1 MKPAAGIVLATLLLV
16 ATRARADSPGPFS
29 TTEQDED
36 YEDVRIRGTSWPSP
50 RGLGD
55 TRIKRELLEASPRQ
69 QTSELL
75 SAAPGFF
82 VDHEDGEGLGNDV
95 YLRGF
100 DLEHGSGIE
109 MRVGSIPINIPT
121 HIRGQ
126 GYADSNFIIPEVV
139 RSIRVLEGPYDPRQG
154 DSAIVGS
161 AYFDLGV
168 DERGYQLKS
177 TFGSFGQ
184 ARVVG
189 IVAPRE
195 TDPETF
201 AAFAVRHTDGF
212 GANRDSLS
220 GSAMAQ
226 YGVDLGARDHLRLL
240 ATAYST
246 RAKLPGVVRLDDVD
260 AGRIAYDGSY
270 PYFSQNQGVNSSRVI
285 LGADFDHVAESGAHF
300 EFAPY
305 FTWTDFR
312 ARQNYDGALET
323 SQIDPTRAG
332 LGDLWETTNR
342 ETAAGLTARF
352 RPVPFKIRNLEVIVE
367 PGITM
372 RVGHTDQSKS
382 LIVPTTLEVWDR
394 RIDAGLDT
402 LDLGGYVDVDLKL
415 FRKLR
420 ISGGPRVD
428 FLSESIRDRLVQGN
442 RQAAGIVVGPR
453 VTVEYPIARWV
464 APVVSYGEGFRSLG
478 EERLADGSTHPY
490 SRVRSVEGGVHMN
503 LLGDRYTATATL
515 FNTWVQNELVFE
527 AEAGGL
533 ETQRASTRRGF
544 LGAIVAK
551 PWSWF
556 LVSSALSLT
565 HARFDTNVAGVSHW
579 IPNVPPI
586 LWRVDATAR
595 GPLGQVVG
603 HPLVGRVGVG
613 YTLLSGRR
621 LSDTVTGPNNDVLN
635 ASAGLR
641 LGFLELGVDA
651 YNVLGLRYADD
662 ASIYASNWSFKPG
675 QQLASVAQH
684 ITAAPPRTLL
694 GTVSLY
700 F

>member
-1 MKPAAGIVLATLLLV
+1 MKPAAGIVVATLLLGATSAHAETV
-16 ATRARADSPGPFS
+16 AAVSVAPIMPAIPDGAAAIEAQITLQVVVDAEGKPESAVELARAPAATPDAYVTASIAATKAATFRPSTRDGIPIRARIEHVVVFLPPPHPEAAPPSGPF
-29 TTEQDED
+29 TTNEQDED
-36 YEDVRIRGTSWPSP
+36 YEAVRIRGTAWPSP

-109 MRVGSIPINIPT
+109 MRVESIPINIPI

-126 GYADSNFIIPEVV
+126 GYADSNFVIPEVV

-154 DSAIVGS
+154 DAAIVGS

-177 TFGSFGQ
+177 TYGSFGQ

-195 TDPETF
+195 TDSETF
-201 AAFAVRHTDGF
+201 AAFSVRHSDGF
-212 GANRDSLS
+212 DVHRNSLS

-226 YGVDLGARDHLRLL
+226 YGIDIGPRDHLRLL

-246 RAKLPGVVRLDDVD
+246 SAKLPGVVRLDDVD
-260 AGRIAYDGSY
+260 AGRIAYDGQY
-270 PYFSQNQGVNSSRVI
+270 PYFSQNQGVNSGRVI

-305 FTWTDFR
+305 FMWTDFR

-323 SQIDPTRAG
+323 SQIDPTRSA

-342 ETAAGLTARF
+342 ETAAGLTSRF
-352 RPVPFKIRNLEVIVE
+352 RPVPIKWKNLELIVE
-367 PGITM
+367 RGVTM

-382 LIVPTTLEVWDR
+382 LVIPTTLEPWDR
-394 RIDAGLDT
+394 LIDAGLET
-402 LDLGGYVDVDLKL
+402 LDLGGYIDLDLKL
-415 FRKLR
+415 FHELR

-428 FLSESIRDRLVQGN
+428 FLSEAIQDRLAMQN
-442 RQAAGIVVGPR
+442 RHAAGIVVGPR
-453 VTVEYPIARWV
+453 ATVEYQIAKWI

-503 LLGDRYTATATL
+503 LLDDRYTATAAV
-515 FNTWVQNELVFE
+515 FNT
-527 AEAGGL
+527 G
-533 ETQRASTRRGF
+533 
-544 LGAIVAK
+544 
-551 PWSWF
+551 
-556 LVSSALSLT
+556 
-565 HARFDTNVAGVSHW
+565 
-579 IPNVPPI
+579 
-586 LWRVDATAR
+586 
-595 GPLGQVVG
+595 
-603 HPLVGRVGVG
+603 
-613 YTLLSGRR
+613 
-621 LSDTVTGPNNDVLN
+621 
-635 ASAGLR
+635 
-641 LGFLELGVDA
+641 
-651 YNVLGLRYADD
+651 
-662 ASIYASNWSFKPG
+662 
-675 QQLASVAQH
+675 
-684 ITAAPPRTLL
+684 
-694 GTVSLY
+694 
-700 F
+700 

>member
-1 MKPAAGIVLATLLLV
+1 MKRAAATVVALLLV
-16 ATRARADSPGPFS
+16 TTRARAEPTGPF
-29 TTEQDED
+29 TTNEQDED
-36 YEDVRIRGTSWPSP
+36 YESVRVRGAAWPSP

-139 RSIRVLEGPYDPRQG
+139 RSIRVIEGPYDPRQG
-154 DSAIVGS
+154 DAAIVGS

-168 DERGYQLKS
+168 DERGYQLKG
-177 TFGSFGQ
+177 TYGSFGQ
-184 ARVVG
+184 SRLVA

-195 TDPETF
+195 SDPETF
-201 AAFAVRHTDGF
+201 AAFSIRHTDGF
-212 GANRDSLS
+212 GTNRNSLS

-226 YGVDLGARDHLRLL
+226 YGVDLGPSDHLRLL
-240 ATAYST
+240 ATAYRT
-246 RAKLPGVVRLDDVD
+246 RANLPGVVRLDDVD

-270 PYFSQNQGVNSSRVI
+270 PYFSQNQGVNSARVI
-285 LGADFDHVAESGAHF
+285 LGADFDHITESGAHF
-300 EFAPY
+300 EVAPY
-305 FTWTDFR
+305 FMWTDFH

-342 ETAAGLTARF
+342 ETAVGLTSRF
-352 RPVPFKIRNLEVIVE
+352 RPIPLKLSNLELIVE
-367 PGITM
+367 PGVTM
-372 RVGHTDQSKS
+372 RAGHTDQSKS
-382 LIVPTTLEVWDR
+382 LIVPTTLETWDR
-394 RIDAGLDT
+394 RIDARLET
-402 LDLGGYVDVDLKL
+402 IDLGGFVDVDLKV

-428 FLSESIRDRLVQGN
+428 FLSESIRDELAQQHRH
-442 RQAAGIVVGPR
+442 AAGVVLGPR
-453 VTVEYPIARWV
+453 ATVEYAIAKWV

-478 EERLADGSTHPY
+478 QERLADGSTHPY
-490 SRVRSVEGGVHMN
+490 SRVRSIEGGVHTS
-503 LLGDRYTATATL
+503 LLDGRYTATAAV
-515 FNTWVQNELVFE
+515 FNTWVENELVFE

-544 LGAIVAK
+544 VGAIVAK
-551 PWSWF
+551 PWTWL

-595 GPLGQVVG
+595 GPLRQVF
-603 HPLVGRVGVG
+603 HRPLIGRVGVG
-613 YTLLSGRR
+613 YTFLSGRR
-621 LSDTVTGPNNDVLN
+621 LSDTVTGPANDVLN

-641 LGFLELGVDA
+641 LGFVELGIDT